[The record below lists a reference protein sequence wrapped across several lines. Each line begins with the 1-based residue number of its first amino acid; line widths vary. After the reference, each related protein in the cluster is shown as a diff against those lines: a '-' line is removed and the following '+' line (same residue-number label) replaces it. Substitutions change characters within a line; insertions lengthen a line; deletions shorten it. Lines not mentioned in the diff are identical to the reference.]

1 MPQKLARRIVFRVVS
16 LLCGD
21 QSPAGAE
28 LHPYDCGRTTR
39 NPSAFRK
46 SCWTSSMRYSP
57 RSRAAV
63 CALRS
68 GKALRPST
76 TAPSTRSNCCTTK
89 AHLASSRR
97 LNRCIRRR
105 RPRAPAGRS
114 NRPGSAAS
122 VRNTACPG
130 SGAPD
135 RGGERLAGKDRRGE
149 PRRDGGDLRG
159 VTAAEFADQRAA
171 GDPVGAQPVQ
181 DRLGEAGQ
189 LSREPRIAVQRIAV
203 AGQPVDQRLVLA
215 GRQRDPRI
223 GLAVGDLGR
232 HRPLPGLPAEAALA
246 ADHRGRH
253 RLGDDLCRYPGRC
266 PWP

>member
-1 MPQKLARRIVFRVVS
+1 MRSCRHAPAVGHLRVFDCRAGESESAPATRGSRRLHGPRAAEDGDRRKHQRRHPGLRTSGRQRNQHHGSMPQKLARRIVFRVVS

-97 LNRCIRRR
+97 LNRCIGRR
-105 RPRAPAGRS
+105 RPRGPAGRS
-114 NRPGSAAS
+114 
-122 VRNTACPG
+122 T
-130 SGAPD
+130 
-135 RGGERLAGKDRRGE
+135 
-149 PRRDGGDLRG
+149 RRDSPPPCG
-159 VTAAEFADQRAA
+159 T
-171 GDPVGAQPVQ
+171 
-181 DRLGEAGQ
+181 
-189 LSREPRIAVQRIAV
+189 PRV
-203 AGQPVDQRLVLA
+203 
-215 GRQRDPRI
+215 
-223 GLAVGDLGR
+223 
-232 HRPLPGLPAEAALA
+232 PAWCA
-246 ADHRGRH
+246 RST
-253 RLGDDLCRYPGRC
+253 
-266 PWP
+266 W